1 MGGVEGEGRSGTATW
16 PCSPVPV
23 GGPADEWT
31 NGTGRLPRRWKRGG
45 ASSRVPRHPPLV
57 TPAESRAT
65 VTFGRQ
71 RCPQWAPAR
80 HCIHPPSSPHC
91 AWPPHAQRGGGGM
104 RGGHPRPSS
113 SGVAG
118 SPRERRGAHNGARST
133 ARPLSLPL
141 QPPADLFPLRARGRT
156 GHHLTVMPVHS
167 QARGSPAARCGSQT
181 QQGPVDACFFHG
193 GREGEE
199 WPAAVTVPPRAP
211 LRFDGGVDIL
221 QALAREVVGWRGCTH
236 LPPLLLATPPRV
248 LHLVAVVLPLLS
260 RAVMSRL
267 SSTRRLPPLLSQHDG
282 LVDGCSQQMS
292 APELPLLGTGQFPFL
307 PARG

>member
-1 MGGVEGEGRSGTATW
+1 MDQRDRQAAKEVEKGGGFLTRSPPSP
-16 PCSPVPV
+16 PCH
-23 GGPADEWT
+23 A
-31 NGTGRLPRRWKRGG
+31 
-45 ASSRVPRHPPLV
+45 SRVPSHRDVRSAALSAMGARTTLYSPSVLPPL
-57 TPAESRAT
+57 RL
-65 VTFGRQ
+65 
-71 RCPQWAPAR
+71 APPR
-80 HCIHPPSSPHC
+80 PEGGGGDEGGPPSSVVQWRRRVTPRTT
-91 AWPPHAQRGGGGM
+91 RG
-104 RGGHPRPSS
+104 PQ
-113 SGVAG
+113 
-118 SPRERRGAHNGARST
+118 RST
-133 ARPLSLPL
+133 LNRSPPVPP
-141 QPPADLFPLRARGRT
+141 PPAPRRPFSLRARGRT

>member
-1 MGGVEGEGRSGTATW
+1 MAVQPSPSG
-16 PCSPVPV
+16 
-23 GGPADEWT
+23 
-31 NGTGRLPRRWKRGG
+31 GTGRRVDQRDRQAAKEVEKGG
-45 ASSRVPRHPPLV
+45 GFLTRPPPSPPCHASRVPSHRDVRSAALSAMGARTTLYSPSVLPPL
-57 TPAESRAT
+57 RL
-65 VTFGRQ
+65 
-71 RCPQWAPAR
+71 APPR
-80 HCIHPPSSPHC
+80 PE
-91 AWPPHAQRGGGGM
+91 GGGGM

-167 QARGSPAARCGSQT
+167 QARGSPPARCGSQT
-181 QQGPVDACFFHG
+181 QQGPVDACFFHW
-193 GREGEE
+193 GREGEW

-221 QALAREVVGWRGCTH
+221 QALAREVGGWRGCPH
-236 LPPLLLATPPRV
+236 FPPLVLATPPRV
-248 LHLVAVVLPLLS
+248 LHLVAVVLLLLS

-267 SSTRRLPPLLSQHDG
+267 SSTRRLPTLLSQHDG

-307 PARG
+307 SARR